1 MTPKEAFETPKEKVL
16 KELQEFHECF
26 YDESKANTAELKRKR
41 IEEYIEKSHKVLYEM
56 HEENL
61 VVNQKLEKAL
71 TRAKKEHELL
81 GLYRSKD
88 MHMEDYYAYGSLRGS
103 QKALDN
109 LRSVREEI
117 EVLEEELEELE

>member
-1 MTPKEAFETPKEKVL
+1 MKNLNEDLTKSEDKVIKESIT
-16 KELQEFHECF
+16 ECEGMHT
-26 YDESKANTAELKRKR
+26 YVQPIK
-41 IEEYIEKSHKVLYEM
+41 EYIDE
-56 HEENL
+56 
-61 VVNQKLEKAL
+61 LEKTL

-117 EVLEEELEELE
+117 EVLEKELEEMKSEK